1 MANPNPLEK
10 IFGGPPT
17 LNPYDIIDGTYSPF
31 GGGGGEPSTPIVTPV
46 DTNLPTLPPST
57 GYTPPV
63 PPNPA
68 YTPIMP
74 TLAITH
80 TNIKIN
86 LISES
91 GVVEFLEN
99 GNTLGYSKNTV
110 INFAPASKFAG
121 PKKYEVKRLGGVASQ
136 YYEVS
141 IVKKYNTSDAILST
155 QPLENTDLKN
165 TTNKILYSPN
175 LVFNFKPSLTAIDY
189 KYTESISISE
199 YKIQSDG
206 SYKLSDTRS
215 VDSNSRVITLNFG
228 VTNNIN
234 TNTSEN
240 KDLKSDSVSLQSVE
254 YEVVFSS
261 NFKNELGKNVIL
273 DYTIFSK
280 DGYVWDAGSI
290 KLVDGNSIKKLPL
303 ASLDGRVDFK
313 IRYDALPTNFYLTN
327 IYQTTNTSKA
337 SGATTPDYSKWNT
350 RTSSFSLSADVLKT
364 GVTIVALFEKEIQ
377 TERPTVSVD
386 DIYKSVSK
394 QIKDSDIDGIISIPF
409 TTKSATSISAYIEGK
424 GEIREINLIRP
435 GERVGLRPVGASLSG
450 ELYLSFKN
458 DFDGVYGTKKII
470 LLAKSSEYGTGD
482 STTILITYLAVN
494 DFPSI
499 TEIIYP
505 QNIDI
510 PSFSDY
516 NIDYKISYTSF
527 AVSSIDIELVLR
539 DNSKVVL
546 FKNQP
551 PAGELSINI
560 KKLRERFLNWN
571 GESVTLIFT
580 PFNRSGQSELV
591 GNTYEIT
598 TILNIPP
605 IEIDENIFSTS
616 IFDSFIDKLN
626 IIDEQDSKYLS
637 HLINFGND
645 EQTLIS
651 SWETDDWTLSEKES
665 DDIGN
670 IRIKN
675 KVDSIILKLYTP
687 LTPNITQNS
696 TLWVTRLMANPLIE
710 TVILT
715 DQDELKCPPIKGP
728 NFNINIDFVSGQST
742 MFESLDNII
751 LSGSTSSYELVSTYL
766 TSSEIRTDD
775 LNIEY
780 TDGTNYLWSNF
791 AHFSSAKER
800 LDNFVY
806 KVKLIESY
814 DNLIVSASTNY
825 TNGASGSYTASVA
838 SIQEVN
844 RQKSKKEALI
854 GGFDGFEKFLYTSS
868 SYTTNNS
875 GSITWPH
882 SGGVPIISTNVNV
895 TNWYNT
901 ILELSNNYDIENPNY
916 VLNNIPEFI
925 VSNENNDEFLLFF
938 TMIGQ
943 HFDNIY
949 YYTKSIEKSRGL
961 GYKAKGGIS
970 DKLLFDVLKSFNWD
984 AKNLAVDSKLWEYAF
999 GLNSDGDT
1007 KNVTPAKQR
1016 TYDVWR
1022 RIVNNLP
1029 YLLKHKGTRR
1039 GIYALLSCYGIP
1051 SSNLSILEF
1060 GGPEVSE
1067 IGKSKL
1073 VFDNLTYGLN
1083 LNNNAYININWTNT
1097 IENRKPDTIE
1107 FFIKPSEASNYN
1119 IISGSGWGLN
1129 ISGSIGQNYG
1139 KIIFNYAGNNQITS
1153 SLLPI
1158 FNDRFLGIQISREV
1172 SGSYYNLRLDT
1183 RQADKERTIFS
1194 QSVVNSITA
1203 SNVNWDAGNHIRFG
1217 NNFVGTLD
1225 EFRLWSTPLDTE
1237 RFYEH
1242 VSFPE
1247 MINGNHISSSTDDLH
1262 FRLDFEYPKNLAQ
1275 NTSLINVDTN
1285 IYFSSSLSRN
1295 HYEDG
1300 IAAPLYSINPSASYS
1315 ASANNFT
1322 NLTEYPYQYQAIDR
1336 TVVLEIPDVG
1346 STRYSTNKIRFE
1358 EQTLLSDLSPKHR
1371 STVKSLDQSPTDS
1384 NRVGLLFSPTKELN
1398 LDIAKSFGGI
1408 NLDNY
1413 IGDPSDRYNNSY
1425 RRLDKL
1431 RNYYFKRFDG
1441 RDIYAYIN
1449 LIKLYEKSMFED
1461 IKKMLP
1467 ARVKA
1472 TTGLLIE
1479 PHILERSKYAQKRP
1493 SANYNRYES
1502 VITYGSELLS
1512 AEYNGYDA
1520 TIDTVENYP
1529 ITGENYQY
1537 DTTIDTTNTTD
1548 IVSDV
1553 YQLSSLITPIDTTQ
1567 IESEPYYYES
1577 NVDAGLGEPTVTSEI
1592 ELDKSNIIVGQS
1604 DYESIG
1610 FGIFAQ
1616 NGSAIR
1622 TYYDKDGSLKKE
1634 RVRIQLIKERKTR
1647 TYEYLT
1653 GSIGVKGLYT
1663 TIGVETYVDTT
1674 INLQPF
1680 LGTTAPTSTNPNVE
1694 IIPINGYLK
1703 THYRNTSDLTTGLQ
1717 NSFYKG
1723 SKNTAATTLD
1733 GSPPIE
1739 TFITNPNT
1747 IKVNKAGRDSSEPI
1761 LEVE

>member
-10 IFGGPPT
+10 IFGGNPT
-17 LNPYDIIDGTYSPF
+17 LNPFDIIDGTYSPF
-31 GGGGGEPSTPIVTPV
+31 GGEGGGPAIPIDIPI
-46 DTNLPTLPPST
+46 DTNLPVTPTPPPST

-68 YTPIMP
+68 YTPVQP
-74 TLAITH
+74 TLSITH

-110 INFAPASKFAG
+110 INFAPSTKFVG
-121 PKKYEVKRLGGVASQ
+121 PKKYEVKRTGGVASQ
-136 YYEVS
+136 YYEIS
-141 IVKKYNTSDAILST
+141 IVKKYNTNSAILST
-155 QPLENTDLKN
+155 QPLSNTDLNINN
-165 TTNKILYSPN
+165 TRTKFLYSQN
-175 LVFNFKPSLTAIDY
+175 LVFNFKPTLTAIDY
-189 KYTESISISE
+189 KYTEAINISE
-199 YKIQSDG
+199 YKLQSNG
-206 SYKLSDTRS
+206 SYKLADTRTINS
-215 VDSNSRVITLNFG
+215 DSGVITLNFG
-228 VTNNIN
+228 VTDNIN
-234 TNTSEN
+234 KNTSDN
-240 KDLKSDSVSLQSVE
+240 TKFTNSSDVSIQSVE

-313 IRYDALPTNFYLTN
+313 IRYDKLPANFYLTN
-327 IYQTTNTSKA
+327 IYQTTNTNSA
-337 SGATTPDYSKWNT
+337 SGLIAPDYSKWNT
-350 RTSSFSLSADVLKT
+350 RNSAFSLPADVLKK
-364 GVTIVALFEKEIQ
+364 GVSIVALFEKEIQ
-377 TERPTVSVD
+377 TQRPTIVVD
-386 DIYKSVSK
+386 AVYNSISK
-394 QIKDSDIDGIISIPF
+394 QIKDSDIDSDLSIPF
-409 TTKSATSISAYIEGK
+409 TANSADSISVYIEGK
-424 GEIREINLIRP
+424 GEYKVIP
-435 GERVGLRPVGASLSG
+435 LSRSSKDG
-450 ELYLSFKN
+450 VVSLSFKN

-470 LLAKSSEYGTGD
+470 LLAESNDYGAGD
-482 STTILITYLAVN
+482 STTISITYIAVN

-510 PSFSDY
+510 PAFSDY

-539 DNSKVVL
+539 DNNKVVL

-551 PAGELSINI
+551 PTGELSINL
-560 KKLRERFLNWN
+560 KKLKESFLNWN
-571 GESVTLIFT
+571 GKSVTLIFT

-598 TILNIPP
+598 TILDIPP

-616 IFDSFIDKLN
+616 IFDSFVDKLN

-645 EQTLIS
+645 EQILIS
-651 SWETDDWTLSEKES
+651 SWETDDWTLSEKET

-687 LTPNITQNS
+687 LTANITQNS
-696 TLWVTRLMANPLIE
+696 TLWVTQLMANPLIE

-715 DQDELKCPPIKGP
+715 EQDELKCPPIKGP
-728 NFNINIDFVSGQST
+728 NFNINTDFVSGQST
-742 MFESLDNII
+742 MFESLDTII

-766 TSSEIRTDD
+766 TSSEVDTSD

-780 TDGTNYLWSNF
+780 TDGTDYLWSNF
-791 AHFSSAKER
+791 VHFSSAKER

-825 TNGASGSYTASVA
+825 TNGISPQYTGSIS
-838 SIQEVN
+838 SIQEIN
-844 RQKSKKEALI
+844 SQSSKKQALI
-854 GGFDGFEKFLYTSS
+854 GGFDGFETFLYTSS
-868 SYTTNNS
+868 SKYTTSNS
-875 GSITWPH
+875 SSITWPY
-882 SGGVPIISTNVNV
+882 SGGTRLLSTNAQVSG
-895 TNWYNT
+895 WYENIIT
-901 ILELSNNYDIENPNY
+901 LADNYDIENPNY

-925 VSNENNDEFLLFF
+925 INDENNDQFLLFF

-949 YYTKSIEKSRGL
+949 YYTKSIERSRGL

-984 AKNLAVDSKLWEYAF
+984 AKNLAVDSKLWEYTF

-1073 VFDNLTYGLN
+1073 VFDNITYGLN
-1083 LNNNAYININWTNT
+1083 INNNAYLNIDWTNT
-1097 IENRKPDTIE
+1097 VENRKPDTIE
-1107 FFIKPSEASNYN
+1107 FFIKPSEANDYN

-1129 ISGSIGQNYG
+1129 ISGSVGQNYG
-1139 KIIFNYAGNNQITS
+1139 KIIFKYAGNNQITS

-1158 FNDRFLGIQISREV
+1158 FNDKFLGIQIRREV
-1172 SGSYYNLRLDT
+1172 SGSYYNLQLDT

-1194 QSVVNSITA
+1194 QSVSANITA
-1203 SNVNWDAGNHIRFG
+1203 SNVNWDAGNYIRFG

-1225 EFRLWSTPLDTE
+1225 EFRMWSTPLDTD

-1247 MINGNHISSSTDDLH
+1247 MINGNHISASTDDLH

-1285 IYFSSSLSRN
+1285 IYFSSGLNRN
-1295 HYEDG
+1295 DYEDG
-1300 IAAPLYSINPSASYS
+1300 IVAPLYSINPSASYS

-1322 NLTEYPYQYQAIDR
+1322 NITEHPYQYQVIDR

-1398 LDIAKSFGGI
+1398 IDIAKSFGGI

-1441 RDIYAYIN
+1441 RDVYAYIN

-1467 ARVKA
+1467 ARVKS

-1493 SANYNRYES
+1493 SANYNQYES
-1502 VITYGSELLS
+1502 VIEYGSENVS
-1512 AEYNGYDA
+1512 GEYNGYEIS
-1520 TIDTVENYP
+1520 IDTVEAYS
-1529 ITGENYQY
+1529 ITGENNQY
-1537 DTTIDTTNTTD
+1537 DTKIDTTNDID
-1548 IVSDV
+1548 IVSDA
-1553 YQLSSLITPIDTTQ
+1553 YQLSSLISPIDTTQ
-1567 IESEPYYYES
+1567 IEADSYYYES
-1577 NVDAGLGEPTVTSEI
+1577 NIDAGLGEATIMSEI
-1592 ELDKSNIIVGQS
+1592 ELDKSSIIVGQT

-1616 NGSAIR
+1616 SGSAIR
-1622 TYYDKDGSLKKE
+1622 TYYDKGGNLKKE
-1634 RVRIQLIKERKTR
+1634 RVRIQLIRESKTR
-1647 TYEYLT
+1647 SYEYLT
-1653 GSIGVKGLYT
+1653 SSVGVSGLYT

-1680 LGTTAPTSTNPNVE
+1680 LGTTMPTSTNPNIE

-1703 THYRNTSDLTTGLQ
+1703 THYRNTSDLTRGLQ
-1717 NSFYKG
+1717 NSFYRG

-1739 TFITNPNT
+1739 IFITNPNT
-1747 IKVNKAGRDSSEPI
+1747 IRVNKAGRDSSEPI

>member
-10 IFGGPPT
+10 IFGGSPT

-31 GGGGGEPSTPIVTPV
+31 GGGGGPTIPIDIPI
-46 DTNLPTLPPST
+46 DTNLPVIPTPPPNT

-63 PPNPA
+63 IPNPA
-68 YTPIMP
+68 YTPIQP

-110 INFAPASKFAG
+110 INFAPSTKFVG

-136 YYEVS
+136 YYEIS
-141 IVKKYNTSDAILST
+141 IVKKYNTNSAILLT

-175 LVFNFKPSLTAIDY
+175 LVFNFKPTLTAIDY
-189 KYTESISISE
+189 KYTESINISE
-199 YKIQSDG
+199 YKLQSDG
-206 SYKLSDTRS
+206 SYKLADTRS
-215 VDSNSRVITLNFG
+215 INSDSGVITLNFG

-234 TNTSEN
+234 TNISEN
-240 KDLKSDSVSLQSVE
+240 KVLTSEQVSLQSVD

-313 IRYDALPTNFYLTN
+313 IRYDTLPTNFYLTN
-327 IYQTTNTSKA
+327 IYQTTNTNKA

-350 RTSSFSLSADVLKT
+350 RTSSFSLPADVLKT

-377 TERPTVSVD
+377 TERPTISVD
-386 DIYKSVSK
+386 TIYKSVSK
-394 QIKDSDIDGIISIPF
+394 QIKDSDIDGDISIPF
-409 TTKSATSISAYIEGK
+409 TTNTADSISVYIEGK
-424 GEIREINLIRP
+424 GAYKVIP
-435 GERVGLRPVGASLSG
+435 LSRSMG
-450 ELYLSFKN
+450 SFRDGVLSLSFKN

-470 LLAKSSEYGTGD
+470 LLAESNEYGAGD

-505 QNIDI
+505 QNIDV
-510 PSFSDY
+510 PAFSDY

-527 AVSSIDIELVLR
+527 AASSIDIELVLR

-546 FKNQP
+546 FKSQP
-551 PAGELSINI
+551 PAGELSINV

-571 GESVTLIFT
+571 GESITLIFT
-580 PFNRSGQSELV
+580 PFNRSGQSELI

-598 TILNIPP
+598 TILDIPP

-645 EQTLIS
+645 EQILIS

-670 IRIKN
+670 IIIKN

-696 TLWVTRLMANPLIE
+696 TSWVTRLMANPLIE

-825 TNGASGSYTASVA
+825 TNGSSGSYTASVA

-844 RQKSKKEALI
+844 RQKSKKEVLI

-925 VSNENNDEFLLFF
+925 VNNENNDEFLLFF

-999 GLNSDGDT
+999 GLNSEGDV
-1007 KNVTPAKQR
+1007 KNVSPAKQR

-1083 LNNNAYININWTNT
+1083 LNNNAYINIDWTNT

-1129 ISGSIGQNYG
+1129 ISGSVGQNYG

-1172 SGSYYNLRLDT
+1172 SGSYYNLRLDA

-1203 SNVNWDAGNHIRFG
+1203 SNVNWDAGNYIRFG

-1285 IYFSSSLSRN
+1285 IYFSSSLNRN

-1441 RDIYAYIN
+1441 RDVYAYIN

-1512 AEYNGYDA
+1512 AEYNGYDV
-1520 TIDTVENYP
+1520 TINTVEDYP
-1529 ITGENYQY
+1529 ITGENNQY
-1537 DTTIDTTNTTD
+1537 NTTIDTTNTTD

-1577 NVDAGLGEPTVTSEI
+1577 NVNAGLDEPTIMSEI
-1592 ELDKSNIIVGQS
+1592 ELDKSNVIVGQS

-1616 NGSAIR
+1616 SGSAIR

-1653 GSIGVKGLYT
+1653 SSVGVSGLYT
-1663 TIGVETYVDTT
+1663 TIGVETYVDTI

-1680 LGTTAPTSTNPNVE
+1680 LGTAVPTSTNPNIE

-1703 THYRNTSDLTTGLQ
+1703 THYRNTSDLTRGLQ
-1717 NSFYKG
+1717 NSFYRG

-1739 TFITNPNT
+1739 IFITNPNT
-1747 IKVNKAGRDSSEPI
+1747 LRVNKAGRDSSEPI

>member
-1 MANPNPLEK
+1 MANPDDPLED
-10 IFGGPPT
+10 IFGGNPT
-17 LNPYDIIDGTYSPF
+17 LNPYDSIDDTYSPF
-31 GGGGGEPSTPIVTPV
+31 GGGGGNPLPVIPIE
-46 DTNLPTLPPST
+46 TNLPVAPTPLPIT

-63 PPNPA
+63 PPNPT
-68 YTPIMP
+68 YTPQGP

-91 GVVEFLEN
+91 GVVQFLEN
-99 GNTLGYSKNTV
+99 GNTIGYSKNTV
-110 INFAPASKFAG
+110 INFSPSTKFVG

-136 YYEVS
+136 YYEIS
-141 IVKKYNTSDAILST
+141 IVKKYNTNTAILST
-155 QPLENTDLKN
+155 QPLSGTDLNINN
-165 TTNKILYSPN
+165 TKTKSLYSQN
-175 LVFNFKPSLTAIDY
+175 LLFNFKPGLTAIDY
-189 KYTESISISE
+189 RYTESINVSE
-199 YKIQSDG
+199 YTLQSDG
-206 SYKLSDTRS
+206 SYKLSDNRKA
-215 VDSNSRVITLNFG
+215 DSASGVITLNFG
-228 VTNNIN
+228 ITDRI
-234 TNTSEN
+234 N
-240 KDLKSDSVSLQSVE
+240 KDISDNTKFTNSSDVSIQSVE

-261 NFKNELGKNVIL
+261 NFKNELGNNVIL

-313 IRYDALPTNFYLTN
+313 IRYDKLPANFYLTN
-327 IYQTTNTSKA
+327 IYQTTNRNAA
-337 SGATTPDYSKWNT
+337 SGLITPDYSKWNT
-350 RTSSFSLSADVLKT
+350 RNSAFSLPADVLKT
-364 GVTIVALFEKEIQ
+364 GVSIVALFEKEIQ
-377 TERPTVSVD
+377 VERPSIAVD
-386 DIYKSVSK
+386 VPYKSISK
-394 QIKDSDIDGIISIPF
+394 QIKDSDIDSDISIPF
-409 TTKSATSISAYIEGK
+409 TSTAADSISVYIEGK
-424 GEIREINLIRP
+424 GVY
-435 GERVGLRPVGASLSG
+435 RVIPLNRNQKDSILS
-450 ELYLSFKN
+450 LSFKN

-470 LLAKSSEYGTGD
+470 LLAESNEYGAGD
-482 STTILITYLAVN
+482 GTTILITYLAVN

-499 TEIIYP
+499 IEIVYP

-510 PSFSDY
+510 PAFSDY

-527 AVSSIDIELVLR
+527 SASSIDIQLVLR
-539 DNSKVVL
+539 DNNKVVL
-546 FKNQP
+546 FKNQSP
-551 PAGELSINI
+551 TGELSINV

-571 GESVTLIFT
+571 GKSITLIFT
-580 PFNRSGQSELV
+580 PFNRSGQSELI
-591 GNTYEIT
+591 GNEYEIT
-598 TILNIPP
+598 TILDIPP
-605 IEIDENIFSTS
+605 IEIDEDIFSTS
-616 IFDSFIDKLN
+616 IFDSFIDKLS

-687 LTPNITQNS
+687 LTSNITQNS
-696 TLWVTRLMANPLIE
+696 TLWVTQLMANPLIE

-715 DQDELKCPPIKGP
+715 EQDDLKCPPIKGP
-728 NFNINIDFVSGQST
+728 NFNINTDFVSGQST
-742 MFESLDNII
+742 MFESLDTII
-751 LSGSTSSYELVSTYL
+751 LSGSTSSYELVSAYL
-766 TSSEIRTDD
+766 TSSEVGTSD

-780 TDGTNYLWSNF
+780 TDDTNYLWNNF
-791 AHFSSAKER
+791 VHFSSAKER

-825 TNGASGSYTASVA
+825 TNGASPQYTGSVS
-838 SIQEVN
+838 SIQEIN
-844 RQKSKKEALI
+844 SQSNKKQALI

-868 SYTTNNS
+868 SLS
-875 GSITWPH
+875 WPH
-882 SGGVPIISTNVNV
+882 LNETTKELSTSYNVETWYSVIS
-895 TNWYNT
+895 
-901 ILELSNNYDIENPNY
+901 ELSNNYDTENPNY

-925 VSNENNDEFLLFF
+925 INNEDNDQFLLFF

-949 YYTKSIEKSRGL
+949 YYTKSIERSRGL

-984 AKNLAVDSKLWEYAF
+984 AKNLAVDSKLWEYTF
-999 GLNSDGDT
+999 GLNSEGDV
-1007 KNVTPAKQR
+1007 KNTTPAKQR

-1073 VFDNLTYGLN
+1073 VFDNITYGLN
-1083 LNNNAYININWTNT
+1083 INNNAYLNIDWNNT
-1097 IENRKPDTIE
+1097 VENRKPDTIE
-1107 FFIKPSEASNYN
+1107 FFIKPSEANNYN

-1129 ISGSIGQNYG
+1129 ISGSAGQPYG
-1139 KIIFNYAGNNQITS
+1139 KIIFKYAGNNQITS

-1158 FNDRFLGIQISREV
+1158 FNDKFLGIQIRREV
-1172 SGSYYNLRLDT
+1172 SGSYYNLQLDT

-1194 QSVVNSITA
+1194 QSVAANITA
-1203 SNVNWDAGNHIRFG
+1203 SNVNWDTGNYIRFG

-1225 EFRLWSTPLDTE
+1225 EFRMWSTPLDTN

-1247 MINGNHISSSTDDLH
+1247 MINGNHISASTDDLH

-1275 NTSLINVDTN
+1275 NPSLINVDTN
-1285 IYFSSSLSRN
+1285 IYFSSSLNRN
-1295 HYEDG
+1295 DYEDG
-1300 IAAPLYSINPSASYS
+1300 IAAPLYSINPSASYT

-1322 NLTEYPYQYQAIDR
+1322 NITEHPYQYKLIDR

-1371 STVKSLDQSPTDS
+1371 STVKSLDQTPTDS

-1408 NLDNY
+1408 HLDNY

-1425 RRLDKL
+1425 RRLDEL
-1431 RNYYFKRFDG
+1431 RNYYFKRFND

-1479 PHILERSKYAQKRP
+1479 PHILERSKHAQKKP
-1493 SANYNRYES
+1493 SANYNKYES
-1502 VITYGSELLS
+1502 VIDYGSEIVS
-1512 AEYNGYDA
+1512 GEYNGYEVS
-1520 TIDTVENYP
+1520 IDTVEAYP
-1529 ITGENYQY
+1529 ITGENNQY
-1537 DTTIDTTNTTD
+1537 NTTIDTINDVD
-1548 IVSDV
+1548 IVSDA
-1553 YQLSSLITPIDTTQ
+1553 YQLNSIITPIDDTK
-1567 IESEPYYYES
+1567 IETEPYYYEC
-1577 NVDAGLGEPTVTSEI
+1577 NVDAGLGGATIMSEI
-1592 ELDKSNIIVGQS
+1592 ELDSSNIIVGQT

-1622 TYYDKDGSLKKE
+1622 TYYDKGGNLKKE
-1634 RVRIQLIKERKTR
+1634 RVRIQLIREIKTR
-1647 TYEYLT
+1647 NYEYLT
-1653 GSIGVKGLYT
+1653 SSAGVSGLYT
-1663 TIGVETYVDTT
+1663 TIGVETYIDTR

-1680 LGTTAPTSTNPNVE
+1680 SGSTAPISTNPNIE
-1694 IIPINGYLK
+1694 ITPVSGYLK
-1703 THYRNTSDLTTGLQ
+1703 THYRNTSDLTRGLE
-1717 NSFYKG
+1717 NSFYRG
-1723 SKNTAATTLD
+1723 SKNTASTTLD

-1739 TFITNPNT
+1739 IFITNPNT
-1747 IKVNKAGRDSSEPI
+1747 LRVNKAGRDTSEPI